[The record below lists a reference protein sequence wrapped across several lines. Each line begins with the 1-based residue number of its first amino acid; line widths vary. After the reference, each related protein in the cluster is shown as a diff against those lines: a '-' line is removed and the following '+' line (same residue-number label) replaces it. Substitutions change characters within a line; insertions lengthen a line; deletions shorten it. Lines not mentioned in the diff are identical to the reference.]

1 MATWKVTG
9 GKSASNPDKME
20 YMPPLRNVQ
29 GMSDAQKETVR
40 RYNAM
45 RDTLIKHNLMERK
58 EGE

>member
-1 MATWKVTG
+1 MEQRSTWGAPSPSTG
-9 GKSASNPDKME
+9 HDQME

-45 RDTLIKHNLMERK
+45 RDKLIKHNLMADK
-58 EGE
+58 